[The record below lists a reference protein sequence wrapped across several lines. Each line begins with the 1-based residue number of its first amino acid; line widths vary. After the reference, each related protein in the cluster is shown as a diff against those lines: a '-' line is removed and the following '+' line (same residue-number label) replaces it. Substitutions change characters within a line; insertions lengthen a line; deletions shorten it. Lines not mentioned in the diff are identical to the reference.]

1 MFSEVQESISEKHS
15 TLTTSLTLK
24 TSPTTL
30 SAVPLTQP
38 KLLYTSPNTAVLTQ
52 KGGNHHFSMSTKEQN
67 GPGAEGLA
75 ADTRH
80 LLM

>member
-1 MFSEVQESISEKHS
+1 MFSEVQESISEKNS

-24 TSPTTL
+24 TGPTTL

-52 KGGNHHFSMSTKEQN
+52 KGQSSFHDMKVSRDKEQL
-67 GPGAEGLA
+67 GKGGL
-75 ADTRH
+75 DT
-80 LLM
+80 